1 MAQVAVGRFARAP
14 LAVELILDVQK
25 LCKRWRRRDGARAQG
40 PTERASE
47 MCFPYIVAKAA
58 ARGFYEQLRAMQS
71 FETRQYIGHSKSP
84 LG

>member
-25 LCKRWRRRDGARAQG
+25 LGKRWRRCDGARAQG
-40 PTERASE
+40 PTERAPE

-58 ARGFYEQLRAMQS
+58 ARGFHEQLRAMQS